1 VLVMDA
7 IAQKRHSKLGIAS
20 CLIAFGVWLY
30 FAVMLY
36 LVFFVEGFT
45 KVVSDLFIPDS
56 RGISDFRGMGTA
68 IVVFAV
74 VFFLIPVA
82 GHILGLLMGAVGIV
96 LPKNKRLFPAA
107 GIILNLLPVAILSI
121 FYLIGSLAPQQ

>member
-1 VLVMDA
+1 MPVMDA

-20 CLIAFGVWLY
+20 CLTAFGVWIY

-36 LVFFVEGFT
+36 LVFYVDGFT
-45 KVVSDLFIPDS
+45 KILSDIFIPES

-68 IVVFAV
+68 VVVFAV
-74 VFFLIPVA
+74 IFFVIPVI
-82 GHILGLLMGAVGIV
+82 GHLLGLVTGAIGIV

>member
-1 VLVMDA
+1 MDA
-7 IAQKRHSKLGIAS
+7 AAQKRHSKLGIAS

-96 LPKNKRLFPAA
+96 LPKNKRLIPAA
-107 GIILNLLPVAILSI
+107 GIILNLMPVAILSI